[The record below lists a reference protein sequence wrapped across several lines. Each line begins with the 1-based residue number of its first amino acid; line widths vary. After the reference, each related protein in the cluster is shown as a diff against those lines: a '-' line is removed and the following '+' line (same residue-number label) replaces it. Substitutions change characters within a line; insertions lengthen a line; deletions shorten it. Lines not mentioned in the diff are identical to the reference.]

1 MAQPRKP
8 KTTPASKSGLEDGD
22 GAPPPQGNPK
32 HGGPKRPVEEEDIY
46 GGAERTHSEHVRSQK
61 AKP

>member
-8 KTTPASKSGLEDGD
+8 KAQPASKAGLEDGD
-22 GAPPPQGNPK
+22 GAPPPQSNPK
-32 HGGPKRPVEEEDIY
+32 HGGLKRPVEEEDVY
-46 GGAERTHSEHVRSQK
+46 GGAERTHAERVRSQK